1 MLTLVEEGDWGGGGA
16 ENTHT
21 YLRPSTLNN
30 DSTAIES
37 AETFEI
43 FS

>member
-1 MLTLVEEGDWGGGGA
+1 MLTLVEEGDGGGA